1 MVGGMF
7 YAVKR
12 REEQDL
18 LLLSATLPGVLF
30 FTLVAKK
37 QVYYTFPMLVAVGV
51 VGWTVSKLS
60 WLGLGCGV
68 CIVDATRCGIDLV

>member
-12 REEQDL
+12 REDQDL

-37 QVYYTFPMLVAVGV
+37 QVYYTFPMLVPLALAGRFQNVLA
-51 VGWTVSKLS
+51 WINLWRS
-60 WLGLGCGV
+60 
-68 CIVDATRCGIDLV
+68 IMDATRCRIDTL